1 MQKLYF
7 GSLVVDLTDET
18 ADLLWAYQVELAARD
33 RSAAVE
39 IPVSTGGTP
48 LTLRLNL
55 SATTPLAILPV
66 PGFTEPLTERE
77 AARVQA
83 ELLDVMRLQLAI
95 LDHEDR
101 TVA

>member
-18 ADLLWAYQVELAARD
+18 AGLLWAYQVELAARD

-39 IPVSTGGTP
+39 VPASTGGIP

-55 SATTPLAILPV
+55 SATTPLAILPM
-66 PGFTEPLTERE
+66 PGFSEPSTERDTR
-77 AARVQA
+77 RVQA

>member
-1 MQKLYF
+1 MQKLYV

-33 RSAAVE
+33 RAAAVE
-39 IPVSTGGTP
+39 IPVSTGGIP
-48 LTLRLNL
+48 VTLRLNL
-55 SATTPLAILPV
+55 CATTPLAILPM
-66 PGFTEPLTERE
+66 PGF
-77 AARVQA
+77 AATVAEYAPERVQT

-95 LDHEDR
+95 LDNEDR

>member
-7 GSLVVDLTDET
+7 GSLVVDVTDET
-18 ADLLWAYQVELAARD
+18 ADLLWAYQVELSARD

-39 IPVSTGGTP
+39 IPVSTGGVP
-48 LTLRLNL
+48 VTLRLNL
-55 SATTPLAILPV
+55 SAAAPLAILSM
-66 PGFTEPLTERE
+66 PGFTALSERDAE
-77 AARVQA
+77 HLQS

-95 LDHEDR
+95 LHDGDR